1 MTEKTPNRFR
11 AAYDPVEV
19 EQSGKDLSNP
29 YRSEY
34 LLKEDD
40 DGNPVLVETGRRC
53 VYDEIQAA
61 RTGTE
66 LKEAIKRFGVESVA
80 TLANSERLPDD
91 RFGDQTSAPSSLMEA
106 YQMADQAAEN
116 ASAAWNKLPGD
127 LREKYKTQAAL
138 MKALDDGSLLQDLAA
153 YDAANK
159 QKGDDQ

>member
-19 EQSGKDLSNP
+19 EQSGKDLSNR
-29 YRSEY
+29 YRPEY

-61 RTGTE
+61 RAGTD
-66 LKEAIKRFGVESVA
+66 LKEAIKRFGADSVVSLA
-80 TLANSERLPDD
+80 TSERLPDD
-91 RFGDQTSAPSSLMEA
+91 RFGDQTAAPSSLMEA
-106 YQMADQAAEN
+106 YHMADQAAEN
-116 ASAAWNKLPGD
+116 AAAAWNKLPEN
-127 LREKYKTQAAL
+127 LREKYKSQAAL
-138 MKALDDGSLLQDLAA
+138 LKALDDGSLLQDLAA

-159 QKGDDQ
+159 PKGDDQ